1 MVSSIL
7 LVLITLWKGFYID
20 EDPMFLIV
28 ECIINVCIL
37 VDFFC
42 RLRLQGAH
50 KFMQGGFYNI
60 LDATVAIGCIL
71 LFIMLFLS
79 QSGYVKLLE
88 EVSEEI
94 FLISWSTF

>member
-1 MVSSIL
+1 
-7 LVLITLWKGFYID
+7 
-20 EDPMFLIV
+20 
-28 ECIINVCIL
+28 
-37 VDFFC
+37 
-42 RLRLQGAH
+42 
-50 KFMQGGFYNI
+50 MQGGFYNI